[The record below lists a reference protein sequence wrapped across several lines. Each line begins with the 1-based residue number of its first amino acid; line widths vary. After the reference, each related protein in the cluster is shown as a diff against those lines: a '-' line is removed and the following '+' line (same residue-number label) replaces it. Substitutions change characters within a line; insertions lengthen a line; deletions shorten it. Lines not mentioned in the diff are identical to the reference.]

1 MMTKAK
7 AGAARMRAAGL
18 LAVALAGTWMT
29 LLAGCAAPQRDPE
42 ASTEIV
48 TPSEES
54 PTRKRAR
61 IRLELAADYF
71 GAGKTEVALDE
82 VRQVLQLDPEFG
94 QAWNL
99 RGLIFMRL
107 GDNRAAEESFRR
119 AVSLNPRDADA
130 HHNYGWLE
138 CQTGRY
144 APAIADF
151 QKALAN
157 PIYAGRSKTLM
168 AMGICQARAGQTAEA
183 EKSLT
188 HAYEL
193 DAGNPITGYNLAKLL
208 YERGDYK
215 RAEFYIRRINNSELA
230 NAESLWLGVKVEH
243 RLNDTDAMNQLGE
256 ALRHRF
262 PDSRQRAALDRKA
275 FDE

>member
-1 MMTKAK
+1 MTKAK
-7 AGAARMRAAGL
+7 ALGERMRASGL
-18 LAVALAGTWMT
+18 LAAALAGVLGT

-42 ASTEIV
+42 ASAEIV
-48 TPSEES
+48 TPSAES
-54 PTRKRAR
+54 ETRKRAR
-61 IRLELAADYF
+61 IRLELASDYF

-82 VRQVLQLDPEFG
+82 VGKVLQLDSEFG

-107 GDNRAAEESFRR
+107 GDNRAAEDSFRR
-119 AVSLNPRDADA
+119 AISLNPRDADA

-144 APAIADF
+144 PAAIADF

-157 PIYAGRSKTLM
+157 PIYAGRSKSLM
-168 AMGICQARAGQTAEA
+168 AMGICQARAGQLDEA
-183 EKSLT
+183 EKTLT
-188 HAYEL
+188 HSYEL

-208 YERGDYK
+208 YDRGDFK
-215 RAEFYIRRINNSELA
+215 RSQFYIRRINNSELA
-230 NAESLWLGVKVEH
+230 NAESLWLGIKVERH
-243 RLNDTDAMNQLGE
+243 LQDTEAMSQLGE

-262 PDSRQRAALDRKA
+262 PDSRQRASLDRKA